1 MAYDGSIK
9 IDTSIDG
16 SGFSA
21 GLKSLGSMAAKGL
34 AAVTGSLTALG
45 GAAIKIGADFEAGMS
60 EVAAISGASAEQLA
74 ALTEKAKEMGAVTK
88 FSASESAEALKYMAM
103 AGWDTQAML
112 DGLPGVMNLA
122 AASGEDLAL
131 VSDIVT
137 DAMTAFGLQAQE
149 SAHFADVLA
158 KASSSSNTNVA
169 MMGETFKYVAP
180 IAGSLGYSIE
190 DTAVAIGLMAN
201 SGIKGSQAGTALRAV
216 LTRLAKP
223 PKEAAEAIKALGL
236 EMTDAE
242 GQMLPLSEVMGQL
255 RTSFKDLTQE
265 QKVQMAAALGG
276 QEAMSG
282 LLAIVNA
289 SEEDYQKLVKQI
301 NNANGAAQEQAEI
314 MQDNLKGAIEEL
326 GGAAETLGIQVYE
339 SVQTPLRDI
348 VDDATEMVNGL
359 SKAFEQDGLSGLL
372 NELGSVFADVAT
384 RAAEAAPAMV
394 EAAVRFI
401 QSFAD
406 GIVAN
411 KDRIFDAAKSLVF
424 TLADGIASLLPKELQ
439 KPIKDMIKD
448 IQKSL
453 ESGGL
458 KKGINSVKKFITEL
472 GKVIGDVAKAVL
484 PLFTKALDLVAG
496 NLDTIIPLATTAI
509 GIFKGW
515 KALQT
520 VTGYLSTLTKGLG
533 SAVSAVWKFAGSA
546 GGLDKTLAN
555 AGNSIAGLGSKLSSV
570 FGKAGIAA
578 AAIGTIAALGGA
590 IGDSLNRPVME
601 AAEAAEAA
609 KEKALD
615 SYTDIASG
623 FASGIEAMRE
633 QANKSESLFSSIN
646 DALIVDPE
654 DRARIEQSMEDVQS
668 AITEIAKRAH
678 GQRQQLTD
686 DEVKEVDGLLSKLDD
701 LSKEKYAQSK
711 NYQEVAGEQIG
722 LAVRSG
728 EITPENISTYIKTIK
743 DAETKVTDVSKEQ
756 YDQRLA
762 NLRGLYNTSS
772 EYNDEWYQQELAF
785 AQQVY
790 NTQVSAAQNRSS
802 EMTGVLESGLGF
814 QKQALDD
821 FLIELGSVNDEIES
835 TQAESYESREF
846 LDRYYSQTF
855 GGIMDNITTFGRAK
869 NRALAESDEA
879 YNTKLSGLME
889 QRNNLLSGAQGK
901 QLQDYLFF
909 IGEMARNNVALTDDQ
924 LETVQAIVDIFTD
937 EGGQVDDA
945 ALKMMEAAGLTI
957 TEYGDIMYV
966 DGQGVM
972 HKLVDGMNDVTSST
986 TLTGVA
992 MGEVRNVDKAS
1003 QNAVNKAQ
1011 RYMNNNPITMIA
1023 NVATKIK
1030 GMTAH
1035 AAGGVITKPLVSGQ
1049 HLFGEAGPEAVLPLR
1064 RSVYDALAGS
1074 IVESMRAAV
1083 RETQSRPIQSI
1094 PSQAPWQAITP
1105 GNLSATIVVP
1115 VSLDGREVAR
1125 VTAPYMGEQLAWEG

>member
-21 GLKSLGSMAAKGL
+21 GLKNLGSMAAKGL

-88 FSASESAEALKYMAM
+88 FSASESAAALKYMAM

-201 SGIKGSQAGTALRAV
+201 SGIKGSQAGTALRSV

-359 SKAFEQDGLSGLL
+359 SKAFEKDGLSGLL
-372 NELGSVFADVAT
+372 NELGGVFADVAT

-401 QSFAD
+401 QSFVD
-406 GIVAN
+406 GIAAN
-411 KDRIFDAAKSLVF
+411 KARILDAAKSLVF
-424 TLADGIASLLPKELQ
+424 TLADGIASLLPEELQ

-484 PLFTKALDLVAG
+484 PLLTKALDLVAG

-520 VTGYLSTLTKGLG
+520 VTGYLSALTKGLG
-533 SAVSAVWKFAGSA
+533 SAVSAVGKFAGSTDGIGA
-546 GGLDKTLAN
+546 IVTN
-555 AGNSIAGLGSKLSSV
+555 AGNSISGLGTSISSV
-570 FGKAGIAA
+570 FGPVGIAVA
-578 AAIGTIAALGGA
+578 ATSAIVGIGAAIAEYI
-590 IGDSLNRPVME
+590 NRPMRE
-601 AAEAAEAA
+601 AAEVTAEIDAGFEEMARDIGEGYEELSRQAEAA
-609 KEKALD
+609 GGSFDNVSRSLILDEEK
-615 SYTDIASG
+615 
-623 FASGIEAMRE
+623 MRE
-633 QANKSESLFSSIN
+633 IDIGIKEAQG
-646 DALIVDPE
+646 
-654 DRARIEQSMEDVQS
+654 R
-668 AITEIAKRAH
+668 ITEIAKSASEIRGYLIQSEIDEIDALLNKITELTKEKAQEQARYSKAVYTRIKMDAKAGDITAENASKSMNDITGAFEEGEKVIEESYSNTLVTIEQLLEQGGKYTEEWAIQEREKAKKARDAELSENRKMAADSVAILSEGLSGQLGALDAFLADSGQYRADLAQENEDYNRKLQEIEEKYNIENFKTAQERNNAMFSLKGERERLEAEH
-678 GQRQQLTD
+678 REKVNNIRQGMLADVDSATKREIEIFAWLINETAAMGVELTD
-686 DEVKEVDGLLSKLDD
+686 EQKETARGIVDAYRDEEGNLTEAGRQLMESLGWEIDKYGNILYIDSQGNGHMVVDGLES
-701 LSKEKYAQSK
+701 
-711 NYQEVAGEQIG
+711 
-722 LAVRSG
+722 
-728 EITPENISTYIKTIK
+728 
-743 DAETKVTDVSKEQ
+743 VT
-756 YDQRLA
+756 
-762 NLRGLYNTSS
+762 G
-772 EYNDEWYQQELAF
+772 
-785 AQQVY
+785 
-790 NTQVSAAQNRSS
+790 SATV
-802 EMTGVLESGLGF
+802 TGP
-814 QKQALDD
+814 A
-821 FLIELGSVNDEIES
+821 
-835 TQAESYESREF
+835 
-846 LDRYYSQTF
+846 
-855 GGIMDNITTFGRAK
+855 M
-869 NRALAESDEA
+869 
-879 YNTKLSGLME
+879 
-889 QRNNLLSGAQGK
+889 
-901 QLQDYLFF
+901 
-909 IGEMARNNVALTDDQ
+909 
-924 LETVQAIVDIFTD
+924 
-937 EGGQVDDA
+937 
-945 ALKMMEAAGLTI
+945 
-957 TEYGDIMYV
+957 GDI
-966 DGQGVM
+966 
-972 HKLVDGMNDVTSST
+972 
-986 TLTGVA
+986 
-992 MGEVRNVDKAS
+992 RNVDKSS
-1003 QNAVNKAQ
+1003 QDALNKAQ
-1011 RYMNNNPITMIA
+1011 RYMNNNPITMLA
-1023 NVATKIK
+1023 NVATRIA
-1030 GMTAH
+1030 GVTPH

-1083 RETQSRPIQSI
+1083 LETQSRPIQSI

>member
-45 GAAIKIGADFEAGMS
+45 GAAIKIGADFEASMS
-60 EVAAISGASAEQLA
+60 EVAAISGASAEQLD

-201 SGIKGSQAGTALRAV
+201 SGIKGSQAGTALRSV

-348 VDDATEMVNGL
+348 VDDATEMVNGM

-384 RAAEAAPAMV
+384 LAAEAAPAMV

-401 QSFAD
+401 QSFVD
-406 GIVAN
+406 GIAAN
-411 KDRIFDAAKSLVF
+411 KNRILDAAKSLVF
-424 TLADGIASLLPKELQ
+424 TLADGIASLLPKEIQ
-439 KPIKDMIKD
+439 EPIKDMIKD

-520 VTGYLSTLTKGLG
+520 VAGYLSTLTKGLG
-533 SAVSAVWKFAGSA
+533 SAVSAVGKFVGSADGIGASLTKAGSSISGFAGSF
-546 GGLDKTLAN
+546 GK
-555 AGNSIAGLGSKLSSV
+555 V
-570 FGKAGIAA
+570 FGSAGILTAGVT
-578 AAIGTIAALGGA
+578 AAISIGKA
-590 IGDSLNRPVME
+590 ISDNLDRPMRE
-601 AAEAAEAA
+601 AAEAAQENA
-609 KEKALD
+609 
-615 SYTDIASG
+615 
-623 FASGIEAMRE
+623 
-633 QANKSESLFSSIN
+633 
-646 DALIVDPE
+646 
-654 DRARIEQSMEDVQS
+654 ARIEEAYSEVAAGIAEKYTQISQAAETAGTLFDGVTSGLILDDKKIAEIDDGIAKAQER
-668 AITEIAKRAH
+668 ITEIARAASEERRGLTNAEVEEINTLLERITGLTKEKAEEQEAYAKAAYTRVKMDAEAGEITAENYQKSMNTITEAFQSGEAAAEASYNNQLATIEKMIGTSDEYTEEWAAEKRKAAKADYEATMAEQTRLANDSLAILSNSLF
-678 GQRQQLTD
+678 GQLDIASVLSDERNRAIERANDEHTERLLEIDRKYSEKALNSKNAYYDFQAMKDREIEAENTRHKNEINSINSSAIEDLSAANQEKIAAAGWLINETVANNLELTEEEKRTAKAIVD
-686 DEVKEVDGLLSKLDD
+686 AFRDEQGNMTDAGKKLMESLSWEIDKYGNILYIDSQGNGRMVVDGLES
-701 LSKEKYAQSK
+701 
-711 NYQEVAGEQIG
+711 
-722 LAVRSG
+722 
-728 EITPENISTYIKTIK
+728 
-743 DAETKVTDVSKEQ
+743 VT
-756 YDQRLA
+756 
-762 NLRGLYNTSS
+762 G
-772 EYNDEWYQQELAF
+772 
-785 AQQVY
+785 
-790 NTQVSAAQNRSS
+790 SA
-802 EMTGVLESGLGF
+802 
-814 QKQALDD
+814 
-821 FLIELGSVNDEIES
+821 
-835 TQAESYESREF
+835 
-846 LDRYYSQTF
+846 
-855 GGIMDNITTFGRAK
+855 
-869 NRALAESDEA
+869 
-879 YNTKLSGLME
+879 
-889 QRNNLLSGAQGK
+889 
-901 QLQDYLFF
+901 
-909 IGEMARNNVALTDDQ
+909 
-924 LETVQAIVDIFTD
+924 
-937 EGGQVDDA
+937 
-945 ALKMMEAAGLTI
+945 
-957 TEYGDIMYV
+957 
-966 DGQGVM
+966 
-972 HKLVDGMNDVTSST
+972 
-986 TLTGVA
+986 TLTGPV
-992 MGEVRNVDKAS
+992 MGDIRNVDKSS
-1003 QNAVNKAQ
+1003 QDALNKAQ

-1094 PSQAPWQAITP
+1094 PGQAAWQGITS